1 MKYKY
6 HLYSKALISLGIISS
21 TFGTAASS
29 QTVGL
34 DKLQACMA
42 IESQSQRLSCFEN
55 LVQSA
60 QIQAITAPM
69 PAPESP
75 AHSVAVPKVPSVA
88 SPPTPAA
95 PSAPPIASSTSGA
108 KSPADDQFGL
118 PEKPVRK
125 PVEDQSR
132 NMVLASAEKNH
143 KGRWVFT
150 MENGQLWLQ
159 TDSAQIPPP
168 AEGTAVHIEEG
179 LWGSFKMRIA
189 KRTVRVKRQK

>member
-6 HLYSKALISLGIISS
+6 RLYSKSLIPLGIIGS
-21 TFGTAASS
+21 TFGTPALS

-34 DKLQACMA
+34 DELQVCMA

-55 LVQSA
+55 LVQNA
-60 QIQAITAPM
+60 QTQAITAPM
-69 PAPESP
+69 PAPESSAP
-75 AHSVAVPKVPSVA
+75 SITAPKVPSVA

-95 PSAPPIASSTSGA
+95 PSAAPITSSTSGA
-108 KSPADDQFGL
+108 KSLVDDQFGL

-132 NMVLASAEKNH
+132 SMVLASADKNH
-143 KGRWVFT
+143 KGRWAFT

-168 AEGTAVHIEEG
+168 AAGTTVHIEEG